1 MQKTL
6 TEIKTLVADIG
17 PGVLKGFRKDDVYI
31 CICIV
36 GLSEIGAKG
45 QKVQKSKLVTF
56 FLL

>member
-36 GLSEIGAKG
+36 RWSVK
-45 QKVQKSKLVTF
+45 KVHGDYDEEAS
-56 FLL
+56 